1 MMRILASLR
10 PRLGRWAALAGRAAL
25 AILLVLN
32 ALFLAV
38 VAALL
43 PFHRPAW
50 YDGQELL
57 LDCALEASGR
67 VALEDFASER
77 DESWTL
83 ACLIGPGDRAA
94 LLEGDVPIRWLPP
107 EDDHF
112 LWLAMR
118 SSIGSEAGLRVVAAR
133 RAPGEPICKPVGPG
147 ASLRVA
153 SRLGGGR
160 FLVLEAGR

>member
-1 MMRILASLR
+1 MMRTAPSPR
-10 PRLGRWAALAGRAAL
+10 PRLGRWAASAGRAAL
-25 AILLVLN
+25 AILLMLN

-67 VALEDFASER
+67 VALEDFASGR
-77 DESWTL
+77 DESWTF
-83 ACLIGPGDRAA
+83 ACLIGPGDRVA
-94 LLEGDVPIRWLPP
+94 LAEGDVPIRWLPA
-107 EDDHF
+107 EDDDF

-133 RAPGEPICKPVGPG
+133 RGPGEPICKPVGPG

-153 SRLGGGR
+153 SRLGRGR
-160 FLVLEAGR
+160 VLVLEAGR